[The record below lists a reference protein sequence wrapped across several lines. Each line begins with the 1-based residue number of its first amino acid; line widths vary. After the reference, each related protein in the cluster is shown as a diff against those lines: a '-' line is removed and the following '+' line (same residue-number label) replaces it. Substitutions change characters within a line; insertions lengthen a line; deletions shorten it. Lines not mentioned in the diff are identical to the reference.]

1 MNFNRGIFNKIKRG
15 LPIIFAAHIS
25 LTLFGCDSDSSS
37 GTGYIQMYNLSSNAP
52 DIYLTV
58 DQYSD
63 DDFVETAYSGVPF
76 TGLSS
81 RLEFESTTYD
91 IELAWQDEYN
101 SSDLEN
107 IYESQLSVSDDMV
120 EFVVMTDDVRSPNVL
135 VYELP
140 IRDEDEVEEDSD
152 DEVFNIRILNMHD
165 SSQGV
170 DIYYSESDE
179 SFNEAQLISQTNYT
193 QMSENQK
200 LAQDDLIFYLTL
212 AGSTEV
218 LFQSQDISFPYA
230 AEYIIVIRENT
241 GAGTSPF
248 IIDKLSTTSSVEY
261 SDINAEAQYR
271 IYNGIVEHELLPEY
285 QGMFDFYVNG
295 VDEEAEV
302 SSLTFGQFSDSI
314 LSNSGDFSMSLLS
327 PADQSV
333 IVNNH
338 LLSLSDNTNTTVFF
352 YLLEEAVDEDGDNDV
367 DENGDGYIDEI
378 EISINSL
385 VVNNSQSESIYS
397 HQINVINLI
406 DENEISDDFSY
417 IKVYFVKSDE
427 TISSADQSTSAVFA
441 TPSSVQ
447 LLNNTYEV
455 YVIGRLGSSD
465 VILTSQELVLD
476 ENSKDQFLIL
486 EKDLSS
492 STNYKMAFV
501 NQAN

>member
-1 MNFNRGIFNKIKRG
+1 
-15 LPIIFAAHIS
+15 
-25 LTLFGCDSDSSS
+25 
-37 GTGYIQMYNLSSNAP
+37 
-52 DIYLTV
+52 
-58 DQYSD
+58 
-63 DDFVETAYSGVPF
+63 
-76 TGLSS
+76 
-81 RLEFESTTYD
+81 
-91 IELAWQDEYN
+91 
-101 SSDLEN
+101 
-107 IYESQLSVSDDMV
+107 
-120 EFVVMTDDVRSPNVL
+120 
-135 VYELP
+135 
-140 IRDEDEVEEDSD
+140 
-152 DEVFNIRILNMHD
+152 
-165 SSQGV
+165 
-170 DIYYSESDE
+170 
-179 SFNEAQLISQTNYT
+179 
-193 QMSENQK
+193 
-200 LAQDDLIFYLTL
+200 
-212 AGSTEV
+212 
-218 LFQSQDISFPYA
+218 
-230 AEYIIVIRENT
+230 
-241 GAGTSPF
+241 
-248 IIDKLSTTSSVEY
+248 
-261 SDINAEAQYR
+261 
-271 IYNGIVEHELLPEY
+271 
-285 QGMFDFYVNG
+285 
-295 VDEEAEV
+295 
-302 SSLTFGQFSDSI
+302 
-314 LSNSGDFSMSLLS
+314 
-327 PADQSV
+327 V

-465 VILTSQELVLD
+465 VILTSQELLLD